1 VDGQSIGSNVVEEFK
16 TAGPIQGGGS
26 GGAKTPQVGAD
37 QAQRGYA
44 VNLPVAAAPTG
55 AIGISLGSVTG
66 AFGIDAAL
74 TAAESRGQ
82 ARILSAPKII
92 TQNNKPATI
101 KQGITFPVQTVAN
114 NTVTVTFKD
123 AVLELTV
130 TPQITS
136 ANTIILDINVN
147 NDEAD
152 FSRTVNGIPSILTQS
167 AETQV
172 LVADGSTTVIGG
184 VFKNT
189 VDNRSEYV
197 PLLHRIPLL
206 GHLFKNSSRTEEN
219 RELLIFITPRIRKEV
234 PLVVGGQG

>member
-1 VDGQSIGSNVVEEFK
+1 M
-16 TAGPIQGGGS
+16 
-26 GGAKTPQVGAD
+26 
-37 QAQRGYA
+37 
-44 VNLPVAAAPTG
+44 NLPFAGSPTG
-55 AIGISLGSVTG
+55 AIGISLGSITG

-82 ARILSAPKII
+82 ARILSAPRII
-92 TQNNKPATI
+92 TQNNQEAVI

-123 AVLELTV
+123 AVLELRV

-152 FSRTVNGIPSILTQS
+152 FSRTVNGIPSILTQE
-167 AETQV
+167 ATTQV

-189 VDNRSEYV
+189 VDNQTQYV
-197 PLLHRIPLL
+197 PLLHKIPIL
-206 GHLFKNSSRTEEN
+206 GHLFKNQSKTEEN

-234 PLVVGGQG
+234 PIVVGG